1 MIRVITSRKLRFYS
15 PKRDENVVTEG
26 HNIIQDLPDW
36 VVNDN
41 MFKMAKNSGILQV
54 LNNSRAVKEAENNPE
69 KVVPQNA
76 HEEAPALKN
85 EEVEPEQQD
94 EEEEVPEEVSE
105 ESSEEEAKEEAPEE
119 VQEEA
124 PKEDKAAAKKA
135 ARAARRAAKKAAN

>member
-36 VVNDN
+36 IVNDN

-76 HEEAPALKN
+76 HEEAPALKDK
-85 EEVEPEQQD
+85 EVEPEQQD

-105 ESSEEEAKEEAPEE
+105 ESSEEEAEEEAPE